1 MIYQPDMTP
10 EERQKDEIEGR
21 KLFEEGI
28 QSIKRRS
35 LAAGFVQIAAA
46 GFKNNP
52 EGLLVF
58 LRNNSAGKEAKA
70 LQERPA
76 DHSFEQEADSMKKNI
91 SIVLIGILI
100 MLSVSG
106 CGKQTYKLNYD
117 GSGFESRKTEYAA
130 GEKVTVYYDLIATD
144 TDYTFSIDDDVEMQQ
159 SYDDK
164 HGCVLTFRMPE
175 HDVTLHEQSH
185 ESMIYVPPLADTDAG
200 IKGISIMQDDI
211 TDFYYTYD
219 WVGYNALYQRYRFYV
234 EDGEYLFYH
243 ETRQIEDDYGWASE
257 ADITSSGTVTLSVYE
272 WDEFLTYLSEGS
284 AAEPEE
290 SDEAGDSGPWM
301 YLYYRSGNAD
311 VRKEYH
317 FASVDRRL
325 AFEEFCQSLTG

>member
-164 HGCVLTFRMPE
+164 HGYVLTFRMPE
-175 HDVTLHEQSH
+175 HDVTIH
-185 ESMIYVPPLADTDAG
+185 AG
-200 IKGISIMQDDI
+200 R
-211 TDFYYTYD
+211 Y
-219 WVGYNALYQRYRFYV
+219 YRF
-234 EDGEYLFYH
+234 L
-243 ETRQIEDDYGWASE
+243 
-257 ADITSSGTVTLSVYE
+257 
-272 WDEFLTYLSEGS
+272 
-284 AAEPEE
+284 
-290 SDEAGDSGPWM
+290 
-301 YLYYRSGNAD
+301 LYI
-311 VRKEYH
+311 
-317 FASVDRRL
+317 
-325 AFEEFCQSLTG
+325 